1 MRRIRSYLQEAVGLA
16 KCRSGNFAVMFALM
30 APLLLGLVGG
40 AIDFIQYQNLN
51 AKMQNLADAAA
62 LAATREGALKGWD
75 ESIARSVA
83 KQFVEEE
90 TALRATSASSGGSS
104 GRYFAD
110 ASLDKA
116 AKRVTVTVSMDHHPF
131 FYIGYF
137 TGSPQIVVRS
147 SSTVSADMNLCVIGL
162 DNKSDR
168 TVSLSGKA
176 KVTAPDCAIVS
187 NSSSTE
193 GLAVI
198 EDAYLESDQNC
209 SSGGA
214 LGSQKNYK
222 IAPTTD
228 CPATN
233 DPLMGRKRPASTT
246 CNYTNKVVKGLITI
260 LSPGVYCGGITIS
273 EKANVLF
280 KPGVYVIKGG
290 ELKSTSGGI
299 AAGKGVGFYFTGEGS
314 RYNFDST
321 TTISFE
327 APATGDLA
335 GLLFFQDPD
344 MVNTLDYEI
353 ASVNARKLLGTIYL
367 PNGNF
372 KVHAKNRIGEESAYT
387 VIVAKTIDIGA
398 EADLVINSDYASST
412 VPVPEGLGRI
422 KGLHLSN

>member
-1 MRRIRSYLQEAVGLA
+1 MRRILRYWRGIVRLA
-16 KCRSGNFAVMFALM
+16 NCRSGNFAVMFALM
-30 APLLLGLVGG
+30 APLLLGLAGG
-40 AIDFIQYQNLN
+40 AIDFIQYQKMQ
-51 AKMQNLADAAA
+51 AKMQGLADAAV

-75 ESIARSVA
+75 EEIARSVA
-83 KQFVEEE
+83 KQFVEDEVGLRL
-90 TALRATSASSGGSS
+90 TASASTNPGGQF
-104 GRYFAD
+104 FAD
-110 ASLDKA
+110 ASMDKD

-162 DNKSDR
+162 DEKSDA
-168 TVSLSGKA
+168 TVSLSGMA

-187 NSSSTE
+187 NSMSAAGFS
-193 GLAVI
+193 VVD
-198 EDAYLESDQNC
+198 DAFLQSDQNC
-209 SSGGA
+209 SSGGVE
-214 LGSQKNYK
+214 GSKSNYK
-222 IAPTTD
+222 SYPTTD
-228 CPATN
+228 CPITA
-233 DPLMGRKRPASTT
+233 DPLEGRKRPASST
-246 CNYTNKVVKGLITI
+246 CNHTNKVVKGLITI
-260 LSPGVYCGGITIS
+260 LQPGVYCGGITIS

-280 KPGVYVIKGG
+280 RPGVYVIKDG
-290 ELKSTSGGI
+290 ELKSMSGGI
-299 AAGKGVGFYFTGEGS
+299 AAGRGVGFYFTGEGS

-327 APATGDLA
+327 APTTGEMA

-344 MVNTLDYEI
+344 MVTTLDYEI

-398 EADLVINSDYASST
+398 QAELVINSDYASTS
-412 VPVPEGLGRI
+412 VPVPEGLGKI
-422 KGLHLSN
+422 KDLRLSN